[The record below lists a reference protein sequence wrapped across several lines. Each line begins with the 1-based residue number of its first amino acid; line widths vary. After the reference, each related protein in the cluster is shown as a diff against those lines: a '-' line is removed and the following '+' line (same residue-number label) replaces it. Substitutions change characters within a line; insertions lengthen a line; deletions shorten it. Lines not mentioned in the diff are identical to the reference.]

1 MNNEPCMARYTLIDL
16 NLVELDYYL
25 FMVCVIKCNGSCNIA
40 DDLSTKIFVP
50 SETKDLNGQVFNI
63 ITRTNEAKTL
73 VKHTLCDCKCKFNI
87 ATCNLNQKWNNGECQ
102 CEYKKYC
109 TCEKIIVRIV
119 AHVFVRIVGI

>member
-1 MNNEPCMARYTLIDL
+1 MARYTLIDL

-63 ITRTNEAKTL
+63 ITRTNEA
-73 VKHTLCDCKCKFNI
+73 
-87 ATCNLNQKWNNGECQ
+87 
-102 CEYKKYC
+102 
-109 TCEKIIVRIV
+109 
-119 AHVFVRIVGI
+119 

>member
-25 FMVCVIKCNGSCNIA
+25 FMVRVIKCNGSCNIA

-63 ITRTNEAKTL
+63 ITRTNEA
-73 VKHTLCDCKCKFNI
+73 
-87 ATCNLNQKWNNGECQ
+87 
-102 CEYKKYC
+102 
-109 TCEKIIVRIV
+109 
-119 AHVFVRIVGI
+119 